1 MASTQP
7 VDLSAKRPRRV
18 FRAIVA
24 PDMTP
29 MVGVGFLLVSFFLL
43 TTTFEKPTVMQI
55 TVPVKERPH
64 ELGSSCFGPGEILT
78 VVLGLNSKVYYYS
91 GLYGYTKKPEIH
103 ITDLSSTG
111 LRKVLLALSNT
122 AVVQIKPS
130 NDAKYQDM
138 VDALD
143 EMNITDRKK
152 YALMDISAQE
162 YDLVKNSRL

>member
-7 VDLSAKRPRRV
+7 LDLSAKRPRRV

-43 TTTFEKPTVMQI
+43 TTTFEKPTVMQV
-55 TVPVKERPH
+55 TMPVKQQPNEFGTGGLRPS
-64 ELGSSCFGPGEILT
+64 ETLT

-91 GLYGYTKKPEIH
+91 GLYGDVEKPEVH
-103 ITDLSSTG
+103 TTDLSSTG
-111 LRKVLLALSNT
+111 LRKVLLALSNR
-122 AVVQIKPS
+122 AIVQIKPS
-130 NDAKYQDM
+130 NEARYQDM
-138 VDALD
+138 VDVLD